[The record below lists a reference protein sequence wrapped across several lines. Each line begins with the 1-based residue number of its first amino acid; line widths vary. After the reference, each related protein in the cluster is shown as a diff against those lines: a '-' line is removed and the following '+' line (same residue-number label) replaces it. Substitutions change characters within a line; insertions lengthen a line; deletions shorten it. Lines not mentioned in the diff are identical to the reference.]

1 MATKKGNV
9 SAVHREAHASLH
21 TALDS
26 YHEQLNQLH
35 QQELEIRQK
44 QVLTKMAAFNEVS
57 KVQGLNLASA
67 AVAPRVTFC
76 W

>member
-1 MATKKGNV
+1 MATKKANV
-9 SAVHREAHASLH
+9 SAVHKEAHSSLH

-35 QQELEIRQK
+35 LQELEIRQK
-44 QVLTKMAAFNEVS
+44 QAVTKMAALNELS
-57 KVQGLNLASA
+57 TVQGLNLAAA
-67 AVAPRVTFC
+67 AVSQRIILC